1 MKQELVKLDEE
12 MNNEIKMIKDKYS
25 CLKENVHK
33 GQNRNK
39 FKKEQ
44 SILFLLGHE
53 AGSCVAIT
61 SIFSDRKLTIP

>member
-39 FKKEQ
+39 FKKRT
-44 SILFLLGHE
+44 IN
-53 AGSCVAIT
+53 
-61 SIFSDRKLTIP
+61 KLCTEKKVYQNV